1 MNINLEIVLFF
12 IGFYILIKGANFLV
26 DGSSSLARKLNIS
39 SIVIGLVITGIG
51 TSIPEFAI
59 TFISNLTNKSDISL
73 GTIIGSNT
81 FNILFILGISALLFP
96 LPIKKIWVK
105 RDIVWNMIAVFIVAF
120 LVIINNYQISRIES
134 LLMLTI
140 FSIWLYF
147 VIKKESHE
155 TEAQQEWKMIALP
168 IALFMILGGLIGV
181 IVGGNWVVDGAVAI
195 AQKLNISNSL
205 ISLTIVSIG
214 TSLPELAVSL
224 VAAYKKRPGLA
235 LGNIIGSNIFD
246 FLMILSFAS
255 FIKPISFSN
264 HLFIDILI
272 TLLSCVL
279 LFVSMF
285 IGKEKYTLKR
295 WQGFIFVLFYIL
307 YLIFIINRG

>member
-246 FLMILSFAS
+246 FLMILGFAS

>member
-59 TFISNLTNKSDISL
+59 TFIGNLTNKSDISL

-81 FNILFILGISALLFP
+81 FNILFILGVSALFFP
-96 LPIKKIWVK
+96 LTIKKIWVH
-105 RDIVWNMIAVFIVAF
+105 RDLVWNIIAVFTVVL
-120 LVIINNYQISRIES
+120 LVTINNYRISRIEG

-147 VIKKESHE
+147 VIKKETNE
-155 TEAQQEWKMIALP
+155 TEEQKEWKIVTIPLSV
-168 IALFMILGGLIGV
+168 FMILSGLVGV
-181 IVGGNWVVDGAVAI
+181 IVGGNWIVDGASVI
-195 AQKLNISNSL
+195 AQRLKISDAL
-205 ISLTIVSIG
+205 ISLTVVSIG

-246 FLMILSFAS
+246 FLMILGFAS
-255 FIKPISFSN
+255 FIKPISFSTD
-264 HLFIDILI
+264 LFIDILI
-272 TLLSCVL
+272 TLFSTLL
-279 LFVSMF
+279 LFISMF
-285 IGKEKYTLKR
+285 VGKQKYILER
-295 WQGFIFVLFYIL
+295 WQGFIFILIYIV
-307 YLIFIINRG
+307 YLIFLINRG